1 MRIKS
6 GVIAAACV
14 LLAAP
19 AFGQHVARVPASTRP
34 NSPVVRDNP
43 AMGSG
48 FSPIVAGG
56 LLDQVCKPARDELKS
71 AEKLAQSGGL
81 RAAET
86 PANLR
91 WALPDGA
98 RVWKA
103 QSLDS
108 EVYVYAYGPKLT
120 QCGVAIVRPLR
131 DVIALKLRE
140 QMTDAAHGYAVD
152 NEQKM
157 QAGVRFTRFKAEGF
171 RYADLMDYPANGDA
185 PGILKIELLPL
196 S

>member
-1 MRIKS
+1 
-6 GVIAAACV
+6 VAACA
-14 LLAAP
+14 LLATP
-19 AFGQHVARVPASTRP
+19 AYGQHVKRVPASTARP

-43 AMGSG
+43 AMGAG
-48 FSPIVAGG
+48 FSPMVATF
-56 LLDQVCKPARDELKS
+56 LLDKVCKPARDDLK
-71 AEKLAQSGGL
+71 ATDKLASSNGL

-91 WALPDGA
+91 WALPDSA

-131 DVIALKLRE
+131 DVIAVKLRE

-157 QAGVRFTRFKAEGF
+157 KAGVRFTRVKAAGF
-171 RYADLMDYPANGDA
+171 RYADLMEYPANGDA
-185 PGILKIELLPL
+185 PGVLKIELLPL